1 LDWDSPFRPCPNVAS
16 LGSIGY
22 NQGLPNPSLENQ
34 IYLQKFK
41 AMQPTT
47 NRPIERRKFLSLAAS
62 ASTLAASCAK
72 SSGGFAGS
80 VHPSWASERI
90 RVGAIGVGGRGAL
103 LLEQLPVSAQ
113 IVAAAD
119 CNEPRALAI
128 PKPTACLPAS
138 VARDSN
144 FRRKS
149 MTCHPDSRCCAG
161 ESTTERWR

>member
-1 LDWDSPFRPCPNVAS
+1 M
-16 LGSIGY
+16 GY
-22 NQGLPNPSLENQ
+22 NQFFLDRSPENQ

-103 LLEQLPVSAQ
+103 LLEQLPESAQ

-119 CNEPRALAI
+119 CNEPRALA
-128 PKPTACLPAS
+128 
-138 VARDSN
+138 
-144 FRRKS
+144 FREKVKGDWPVYSDYRKIL
-149 MTCHPDSRCCAG
+149 DRNDIDA
-161 ESTTERWR
+161 